1 MPEWVA
7 ILIGSGVV
15 ILGQFVTAAFIYGQL
30 TQKVKDISGRT
41 DDHQRRLGNAETVI
55 SGPGGHG
62 ERLTALE
69 AWRIEHRS
77 KQP

>member
-1 MPEWVA
+1 MPEWIA
-7 ILIGSGVV
+7 ILIGSAVV
-15 ILGQFVTAAFIYGQL
+15 VVGQFVTAAFIYGQL
-30 TQKVKDISGRT
+30 TQKVKDISARA
-41 DDHQRRLGNAETVI
+41 DDHQRRLVNAETVL

-69 AWRIEHRS
+69 AFRIEHRA